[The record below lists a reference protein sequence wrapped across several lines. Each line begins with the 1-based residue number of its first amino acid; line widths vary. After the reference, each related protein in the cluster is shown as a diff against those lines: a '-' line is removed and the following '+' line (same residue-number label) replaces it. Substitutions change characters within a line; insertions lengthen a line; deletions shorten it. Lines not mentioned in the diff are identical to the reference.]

1 MRWQLPCTWLVGS
14 SVTGTIAILFTTD
27 RGAQPFRSLAELFED
42 GVWPTLVVLVG
53 ALFLALFAL
62 AWRTRDAMW
71 LRRDDPRSALLWPIL
86 VGGGGLVG
94 WGFAAVVTFEADFSL
109 ATQLVLAYTCG
120 GLPFTL
126 VAAMLARPWRLNVVA
141 AVLTAIAVLVG
152 LVMLDGP
159 VLPILNVYLS
169 MLLAPVT
176 PL

>member
-1 MRWQLPCTWLVGS
+1 MRWQLAGTWLIGS
-14 SVTGTIAILFTTD
+14 AVTGTIAVLFTTD
-27 RGAQPFRSLAELFED
+27 RGTAPFHSLAELT
-42 GVWPTLVVLVG
+42 GSGAVTLVVLVG

-62 AWRTRDAMW
+62 AWRTVDATW
-71 LRRDDPRSALLWPIL
+71 LHHRDPRSALLWPIL
-86 VGGGGLVG
+86 VGGGGLAG
-94 WGFAAVVTFEADFSL
+94 WGFAAMVTFEADFGL
-109 ATQLVLAYTCG
+109 TTQLVLAYTCG

-141 AVLTAIAVLVG
+141 AMLTAVALLVG

-159 VLPILNVYLS
+159 LPSTLVVYLN